1 MPTSSDLAN
10 WTKWWF
16 LGRGRGWLSWLRWS
30 NKTIWQCQV
39 KYWPCQTKEFIILPA
54 FGLRETPTS
63 SSKTVN
69 PLDPR
74 RKFCQ
79 YWPRECNLTADFWFF
94 WVFAPSNHP
103 ITELEPLSTNLIP
116 GLLSLGTFKS
126 ANHRAGTT
134 INQSDSGSAGKV
146 GPEENSTYQ
155 TVKIASP

>member
-30 NKTIWQCQV
+30 NKTIWQCQF

-54 FGLRETPTS
+54 FGLREIPTS

-79 YWPRECNLTADFWFF
+79 YWPRECNLTAEFDCL
-94 WVFAPSNHP
+94 APSNQP
-103 ITELEPLSTNLIP
+103 ITELGPLSTNQIP
-116 GLLSLGTFKS
+116 GLLGKWVRKKTLSLVLSKLPLC
-126 ANHRAGTT
+126 
-134 INQSDSGSAGKV
+134 GSKGL
-146 GPEENSTYQ
+146 
-155 TVKIASP
+155 TVFGASFL